1 MTIEHVDITT
11 GEIHEPK
18 GQASANAGEVYVADG
33 LGSGNHIRYQGWGQY
48 EDTDTTVGT
57 PSQTLTAATRTKWT
71 NDGGALTLEKNPSD
85 LLVPMWDTT
94 NNKHVPIAE
103 FDIYHL
109 RMGFYAENYAGSSP
123 YIDMELDIGGSVGVI
138 FGRGISLRKG
148 GAAQFISISFPVFTG
163 STYFANGGE
172 IYLTYQGTGTCDIY
186 KSSILVIR
194 ESKNYV

>member
-18 GQASANAGEVYVADG
+18 GQSSANAGEVYVADG
-33 LGSGNHIRYQGWGQY
+33 LGSGNHIRYQGWAQY

-71 NDGGALTLEKNPSD
+71 NDGGTLTLEKNPSD

-103 FDIYHL
+103 FDTYHL
-109 RMGFYAENYAGSSP
+109 RVTFTAENYAGTTP
-123 YIDMELDIGGSVGVI
+123 YVEFELDIGGAIGVI
-138 FGRGISLRKG
+138 YSDSISLRKG
-148 GAAQFISISFPVFTG
+148 GSAQSVGFTIPVFTG

-186 KSSILVIR
+186 KSSILIIR